1 MRNLLVTA
9 IGLMM
14 AVGVGTG
21 LARAEGDA
29 TKGEKI
35 FKKCAACH
43 SVIPGKKKVG
53 PSLHGIVGRTP
64 GTADGFK
71 YSKAMKAYGETGAV
85 WGEETL
91 DPWLAKP
98 RAFLTGT
105 RMAFP
110 GLKKEQDR
118 ADVIA
123 YLKTF
128 SEKKEPCE

>member
-1 MRNLLVTA
+1 MRNLLMTTMGFLVA
-9 IGLMM
+9 LSLGSGI
-14 AVGVGTG
+14 AS
-21 LARAEGDA
+21 AEGNVA
-29 TKGEKI
+29 NGEKI

-53 PSLHGIVGRTP
+53 PSLHGVVGRAP
-64 GTADGFK
+64 GSLDGFK
-71 YSKAMKAYGETGAV
+71 YSKAIKVYGESGAV
-85 WGEETL
+85 WNGETL

-98 RAFLTGT
+98 RSFLKGT

-118 ADVIA
+118 ADIIA

-128 SEKKEPCE
+128 SE